1 MNLSWAPGSG
11 RGSRARSC
19 ATGRRT
25 PRSGS
30 ESAALRS
37 RRGVRFGTLAPV
49 LAPAAAPRRGPRR
62 ERAVTDPPD
71 RLDEA
76 GLERVELRVG
86 AGRPEQLARLG
97 EVEPEARRRGKGLAG
112 RRIAQAAPGT
122 AERVG
127 GELCVGVDVGL
138 AAGPAGLVVDDLG
151 RAVASPVDAIDVA
164 DEPEAA
170 GVAGELDADSEPDL
184 DRDRLSLRAG
194 LDLQE
199 AGQNGDGPQAGLLDL
214 GVG

>member
-1 MNLSWAPGSG
+1 MD
-11 RGSRARSC
+11 
-19 ATGRRT
+19 
-25 PRSGS
+25 
-30 ESAALRS
+30 
-37 RRGVRFGTLAPV
+37 
-49 LAPAAAPRRGPRR
+49 PAHG
-62 ERAVTDPPD
+62 
-71 RLDEA
+71 LDEA
-76 GLERVELRVG
+76 GLECGELLVG
-86 AGRPEQLARLG
+86 AGRPEELARLG
-97 EVEPEARRRGKGLAG
+97 EVEPESRRRRKGRASRG
-112 RRIAQAAPGT
+112 VAQAAPS
-122 AERVG
+122 APECVR
-127 GELCVGVDVGL
+127 GELRVGVDVGL

>member
-1 MNLSWAPGSG
+1 VDAPDG
-11 RGSRARSC
+11 
-19 ATGRRT
+19 
-25 PRSGS
+25 
-30 ESAALRS
+30 
-37 RRGVRFGTLAPV
+37 
-49 LAPAAAPRRGPRR
+49 
-62 ERAVTDPPD
+62 
-71 RLDEA
+71 LDEA
-76 GLERVELRVG
+76 GLERSELLVG
-86 AGRPEQLARLG
+86 AGRPEEFARLG
-97 EVEPEARRRGKGLAG
+97 EVEPEPRRGREDRAR
-112 RRIAQAAPGT
+112 RRIAQAAPGA

-127 GELCVGVDVGL
+127 RELRVGIDVPL
-138 AAGPAGLVVDDLG
+138 AAGPAGLVVDDHG
-151 RAVASPVDAIDVA
+151 RAVGSPVDPIDVA